1 MIRSRIRAVLL
12 AVGAAVATPA
22 AMGAQVT
29 VGKPIELKGPKPKI
43 VKFKGEVLQA
53 NVAQIVVRSREN
65 ERVIRSFSLSPE
77 AREAMQKIIDR
88 GGYQHGDK
96 VEIHH
101 EAGSDVALKVKGKPS
116 KPL

>member
-1 MIRSRIRAVLL
+1 MIRSRIRAALL
-12 AVGAAVATPA
+12 AVGAAVAAPTA
-22 AMGAQVT
+22 LGAQVT
-29 VGKPIELKGPKPKI
+29 VGKPIDLKAPKPKI
-43 VKFKGEVLQA
+43 VKFKGQVVQA
-53 NVAQIVVRSREN
+53 SIAQIVVRSSEN
-65 ERVIRSFSLSPE
+65 ERVIRSFSFSPKV
-77 AREAMQKIIDR
+77 REAMQKIIDR